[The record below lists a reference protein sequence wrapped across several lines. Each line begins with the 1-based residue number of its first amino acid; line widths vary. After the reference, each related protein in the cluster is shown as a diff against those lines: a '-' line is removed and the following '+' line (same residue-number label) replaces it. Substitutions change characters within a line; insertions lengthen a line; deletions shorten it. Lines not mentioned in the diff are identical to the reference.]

1 LEEFLKL
8 EHLEDHLIL
17 EITEGVRIEFRKEWV
32 RDLLALPYDH
42 FGEYF
47 KSNIYPALRDSE
59 RQAWHRVAVS
69 NLELQT
75 ALAAYNQ

>member
-1 LEEFLKL
+1 LKL
-8 EHLEDHLIL
+8 EHRENHLYL
-17 EITEGVRIEFRKEWV
+17 EITEGVTIEFRKEWV
-32 RDLLALPYDH
+32 KELLALPYDR
-42 FGEYF
+42 FGDYF
-47 KSNIYPALRDSE
+47 KSNIYPALSDAE